1 MKKKFVLVAM
11 SALLLVGATG
21 CVKTPKLENGDEVIA
36 EVDGKQYTSDDLY
49 DTLKDQYGTTT
60 LVDMIDDFII
70 SQEIGDTKDEKVKAE
85 AYVKQMKEY
94 YEGQGQDWDTVLSNY
109 GYTEDS
115 LVESYTNNYAKESVA
130 KKYYEDN
137 VSDEDIDKYYK
148 DEIIGDITA
157 KHILISV
164 SSSDGQTDEEKAA
177 ADKEAYNKALEVI
190 TKLNDGGDFAELA
203 KEYSDDESASE
214 GGTLAPF
221 NKQSNYTSEFL
232 NEAIKL
238 NAGEYSK
245 KPVKSEYGYHIIYVE
260 SKADKPSLDDV
271 KDTIVSTLAQEA
283 MDANTNYQN
292 TAWKKLREQ
301 YNLKIY
307 DTKLSE
313 KYDTSNSSY

>member
-36 EVDGKQYTSDDLY
+36 EVDVKQYTSDDLY

-221 NKQSNYTSEFL
+221 NKQSNYPTEFL
-232 NEAIKL
+232 DAATKLEVGSYSTTPIKTT
-238 NAGEYSK
+238 
-245 KPVKSEYGYHIIYVE
+245 YGYHILYIV
-260 SKADKPSLDDV
+260 SKDEKPSLDDV
-271 KDTIVSTLAQEA
+271 KDDIISTLSEKAI
-283 MDANTNYQN
+283 DADENYVQV
-292 TAWKKLREQ
+292 AWKAIRSNYGL
-301 YNLKIY
+301 NIY
-307 DTKLSE
+307 DTVINE
-313 KYDTSNSSY
+313 KYDQVMSQY